1 MNPAGPG
8 ALYNRGSMDQ
18 THPTPTPAPTDPHI
32 PARLE
37 SDLRS
42 AFGGFSAVPAE
53 VDRAVLGMVE
63 GVAAGSARRR
73 RRVQG
78 RLVLM
83 GGGVAAAA
91 AVVWMVWALGPSF
104 ARKGLPT
111 GGAGSPGPMAAVL
124 VGDLNGDGKVDM
136 LDALIEAERVKTG
149 AATKAIDFN
158 RDGRVDSGDVDAIAM
173 SAVKLERGSL

>member
-1 MNPAGPG
+1 MEPNQD
-8 ALYNRGSMDQ
+8 N
-18 THPTPTPAPTDPHI
+18 PHI

-42 AFGGFSAVPAE
+42 AFGGFSAVPSD

-63 GVAAGSARRR
+63 GVAAGAARRR

-91 AVVWMVWALGPSF
+91 AVVWMVWVLGPSF
-104 ARKGLPT
+104 ARRPLSSP
-111 GGAGSPGPMAAVL
+111 AGSAAVASTL
-124 VGDLNGDGKVDM
+124 PGDLNGDGKVDM
-136 LDALIEAERVKTG
+136 LDAL
-149 AATKAIDFN
+149 
-158 RDGRVDSGDVDAIAM
+158 
-173 SAVKLERGSL
+173 

>member
-1 MNPAGPG
+1 MEPNQD
-8 ALYNRGSMDQ
+8 N
-18 THPTPTPAPTDPHI
+18 PHI

-42 AFGGFSAVPAE
+42 AFGGFSAVPSE
-53 VDRAVLGMVE
+53 IDRVVLDMVE
-63 GVAAGSARRR
+63 GVAAGASRRR

-91 AVVWMVWALGPSF
+91 AVVWMVWVLGPSF
-104 ARKGLPT
+104 ARKSLPLS
-111 GGAGSPGPMAAVL
+111 SPGSAGVAAVL
-124 VGDLNGDGKVDM
+124 AGDLNGDGKVDM
-136 LDALIEAERVKTG
+136 LDALIEAERL
-149 AATKAIDFN
+149 KAGGKGVDFN

>member
-1 MNPAGPG
+1 MEPNQD
-8 ALYNRGSMDQ
+8 N
-18 THPTPTPAPTDPHI
+18 PHI

-53 VDRAVLGMVE
+53 VDRAVLGMAQ
-63 GVAAGSARRR
+63 GVAEGASRRR

-83 GGGVAAAA
+83 GGGMAAAA
-91 AVVWMVWALGPSF
+91 AVVWMVWVMGPSF
-104 ARKGLPT
+104 ARRGVPAGV
-111 GGAGSPGPMAAVL
+111 GGPGAVAATVA
-124 VGDLNGDGKVDM
+124 GDLNGDGRVDM
-136 LDALIEAERVKTG
+136 LDALIEAERVKAG
-149 AATKAIDFN
+149 GKGIDFN
-158 RDGRVDSGDVDAIAM
+158 KDGHVDRGDVDAIAM

>member
-1 MNPAGPG
+1 MELNQD
-8 ALYNRGSMDQ
+8 N
-18 THPTPTPAPTDPHI
+18 PHI

-42 AFGGFSAVPAE
+42 AFGGFSAVPSE
-53 VDRAVLGMVE
+53 VDRAVLGMAE
-63 GVAAGSARRR
+63 SVAAGAARRR

-91 AVVWMVWALGPSF
+91 AVVWMVWVMGPSL
-104 ARKGLPT
+104 ARKSLP
-111 GGAGSPGPMAAVL
+111 GSYSGAGGPAAMASTAP
-124 VGDLNGDGKVDM
+124 GDLNGDGKVDM
-136 LDALIEAERVKTG
+136 LDALIEAQRVKAGGT
-149 AATKAIDFN
+149 AIDFN
-158 RDGRVDSGDVDAIAM
+158 KDGRVDSGDVDAIAM